1 MTRRDP
7 GRRGARKQP
16 TPVTRTGGG
25 GHAYRKALRWA
36 WLEHGTW
43 AVLWTAFVCGA
54 LVAWPPTPTTAA
66 TLVGL
71 SALAAAKVLAPRVHR
86 GQLAPFVLWACV
98 LAGGVALSPLLWA
111 APLAVIGVGAV
122 GGPFLAIYFRGARS
136 FRWTRSLLVELSGV
150 LLMSSA
156 AGLAVL
162 SSRPRALATAGF
174 ASLLVAALF
183 MPAVPRAKL
192 LKTWDTG
199 LRWLLLGG
207 AVAGAAI
214 YGMAAVDGLLPWW
227 GALAGLVF
235 LDDAR
240 AGLRPEHGTTR
251 RLGLALTLRN
261 SGVLLLVALAW
272 KPF

>member
-1 MTRRDP
+1 M
-7 GRRGARKQP
+7 
-16 TPVTRTGGG
+16 
-25 GHAYRKALRWA
+25 YRKALKWT

-43 AVLWTAFVCGA
+43 AVLWTAFACGA

-71 SALAAAKVLAPRVHR
+71 SAFAAAKVLVVRVHR
-86 GQLAPFVLWACV
+86 GQLAPRVLAALV
-98 LAGGVALSPLLWA
+98 LAGGAALSPLLRA
-111 APLAVIGVGAV
+111 APLAVIGVGAA
-122 GGPFLAIYFRGARS
+122 GGPFLWIYFRGARS

-162 SSRPRALATAGF
+162 SSRPHALATAGF

-183 MPAVPRAKL
+183 VPAIPRAKL
-192 LKTWDTG
+192 LKSREAAM
-199 LRWLLLGG
+199 RWLLLGG
-207 AVAGAAI
+207 ALAGATI
-214 YGMAAVDGLLPWW
+214 YGMAAVHGLLPWW

-261 SGVLLLVALAW
+261 AGVVLLVALAW
-272 KPF
+272 KPL